1 MHGMAGIY
9 SPIHIVPGFEGFLE
23 GMVAAVSH
31 RGPEP
36 SLSRGSFAHAGR
48 CGLGVVG
55 SRPVQSMDGRLTLAF
70 NGEIYN
76 YAVLRERLAKAGH
89 CFNSEC
95 GAEVIIHLYEQ
106 YGERLFNEIDG
117 QYAFSIYDKW
127 NNSLFLARDR
137 LGICPLF
144 YTVHDGAVYFGSE
157 IKSLLAAAPAEARLS
172 ADGVYEQFVYWAVS
186 GGRTVF
192 EDIYQVPPA
201 CYITFDGSGKSNLT
215 RYHAFSDYLTAQHEI
230 AEQGEAVAALRET
243 LLHSLMERITH
254 ESEKWGVYL
263 SGGLDSTILL
273 RLLYQAGFTSV
284 PVFSLGFDDN
294 KLDETAFQKL
304 AAHGGDGAHTR
315 VQVCA
320 ADIAANLRS
329 AVFHCEAPLFKLG
342 PVPMYLLSKAAEEEG
357 VKFVISGEGADELFY
372 GYDLFKETLFRW
384 QCALN
389 PDSDAAVADIRY
401 IAPPTACANP
411 MVLEGYK
418 KYYAR
423 NLDEPHGKLFSVQP
437 RVRESSAILD
447 YFEPS
452 FREKADPKRV
462 RVEQERG
469 LCEPLKGLSP
479 LARCQEVQMQ
489 NLLAGYLLSSQGDRM
504 LAAHAVE
511 GRFPFLDR
519 HVIELAAALPD
530 SLKLNRYSE
539 KHILKEAF
547 RGIVPSA
554 IINRAK
560 YQYSTPGSEILLEDE
575 RTRRYLSKHVF
586 DRYGV
591 FDYKAVSGLTEA
603 FKQKKRSGR
612 ALSITEDMI
621 LVYAIT
627 THMLMELFNI
637 T

>member
-1 MHGMAGIY
+1 MRGIAGIY
-9 SPIHIVPGFEGFLE
+9 SPNNIVPGFYSSLE

-31 RGPEP
+31 RSSET
-36 SLSRGSFAHAGR
+36 SLNGSFFAHAGG

-55 SRPVQSMDGRLTLAF
+55 GRPVQSMDGRLTLAF

-76 YAVLRERLAKAGH
+76 CAALREKLAKAGH
-89 CFNSEC
+89 CFSSDC
-95 GAEVIIHLYEQ
+95 DAEIILHLYEQ
-106 YGERLFNEIDG
+106 YEERLFNEIDG

-127 NNSLFLARDR
+127 NKTLFLARDR
-137 LGICPLF
+137 VGICPLF
-144 YTVHDGAVYFGSE
+144 YTVHDGIVYFGSE
-157 IKSLLAAAPAEARLS
+157 IKSLLAAAPAGARLN

-201 CYITFDGSGKSNLT
+201 CYITFDTYGKSSLT
-215 RYHAFSDYLTAQHEI
+215 RYHAFSDYLIAQYEF
-230 AEQGEAVAALRET
+230 AEQSEAAAELRKT
-243 LLHSLMERITH
+243 LLHSLMDRITH
-254 ESEKWGVYL
+254 GSEKWGVYL

-273 RLLYQAGFTSV
+273 RLLYQAGITSV

-294 KLDETAFQKL
+294 RLDETAFQTL
-304 AAHGGDGAHTR
+304 AAQGGDGAHTR
-315 VQVCA
+315 VEIRSE
-320 ADIAANLRS
+320 DISANLCS
-329 AVFHCEAPLFKLG
+329 AVYHSEAPLLKLG
-342 PVPMYLLSKAAEEEG
+342 PVPMYLLSKAAESEG
-357 VKFVISGEGADELFY
+357 VRFVISGEGADELFY

-384 QCALN
+384 QWALN
-389 PDSDAAVADIRY
+389 PDSASAGADIRY
-401 IAPPTACANP
+401 IAPPAACANP
-411 MVLEGYK
+411 LILEGYK

-423 NLDEPHGKLFSVQP
+423 HLDEPHGKLFSVQP
-437 RVRESSAILD
+437 RARESSVIFN

-452 FREKADPKRV
+452 FRKKVDPERI
-462 RVEQERG
+462 REEQERG
-469 LCEPLKGLSP
+469 LREARDSISA

-519 HVIELAAALPD
+519 RVIELAAALPD
-530 SLKLNRYSE
+530 SLKLNSYNE
-539 KHILKEAF
+539 KYILKEAF
-547 RGIVPSA
+547 SDIVPDA
-554 IINRAK
+554 ILKRAK
-560 YQYSTPGSEILLEDE
+560 YQYSTPGSGILLDDE
-575 RTRRYLSKHVF
+575 TTRRYLSKHAF

-591 FDYKAVSGLTEA
+591 FDYKMVSGLMEA
-603 FKQKKRSGR
+603 YKQKKRAGR
-612 ALSITEDMI
+612 ALSISEDMI